1 MGLLVQPSE
10 QTHISCVDLH
20 SLQSNLQMH
29 IEKGQAKENIA
40 TELQAPTDNLLSPGN
55 AGNLAYE
62 ALFELYELKV

>member
-1 MGLLVQPSE
+1 
-10 QTHISCVDLH
+10 
-20 SLQSNLQMH
+20 MH